1 MIIGLGEDL
10 VEISRIEKLI
20 KNDEIRFLNKCFTQ
34 DEINKSSAHTS
45 DSRKIAYFAKRFA
58 AKEACLKALGT
69 GMREGL
75 SWHDM
80 DIGNDTLGRPILNLS
95 GGVLEKL
102 NHLTPINHKPCAHI
116 TLSDEAGLAKATV
129 ILEAIENR
137 PIDKIKTRI

>member
-10 VEISRIEKLI
+10 VEITRIAALI
-20 KNDEIRFLNKCFTQ
+20 DSKGDRFLAKCFTPS
-34 DEINKSSAHTS
+34 EIDQAKKHTS
-45 DSRKIAYFAKRFA
+45 PDRMNAYYAKRYA

-80 DIGNDTLGRPILNLS
+80 SVGNDEWGRPVLTLS
-95 GGVLEKL
+95 GGVAA
-102 NHLTPINHKPCAHI
+102 HLDALAATRETAVHV

-129 ILEAIENR
+129 ILETVSTTSAR
-137 PIDKIKTRI
+137 KDR

>member
-20 KNDEIRFLNKCFTQ
+20 SEKGDRFLEKCFTIS
-34 DEINKSSAHTS
+34 EIEKA
-45 DSRKIAYFAKRFA
+45 DSHQTYARRVSYFAKRFA

-75 SWHDM
+75 AWHDM
-80 DIGNDTLGRPILNLS
+80 NIGNDDLGRPVLNVS
-95 GGVLEKL
+95 GGVAEKL
-102 NHLTPINHKPCAHI
+102 NTLTPHGQTPRIHI

-129 ILEAIENR
+129 ILESI
-137 PIDKIKTRI
+137 